1 MKELLI
7 ALCFSMACLL
17 VGCTTVREMTP
28 AYHHAQERAR
38 TLDQLQ
44 LTVMRFSDEYC
55 TRVVDGA
62 NRFQATA
69 QTPEE
74 RLQAQRWKINQCQS
88 VWIDA
93 TGPHPA
99 LNTLDIVVLAT
110 LSRMVIDDV
119 TTHDER
125 AEYLRKTHHELEE
138 SAWQLSDPLLSDA
151 QTAQL
156 HDIINRWRARNPV
169 TRSVAAIHFTEL
181 AKLTGEPGPEEEHQ
195 ADSLYSIVGFN
206 PLAELD
212 PAIQEVTQTRHLAE
226 RMIFYFQRMPNII
239 NLQAEGF
246 PYQIAIQPETK
257 TLLESMQR
265 VSLIGSAANTL
276 ASDLP
281 SILDK
286 EREALL
292 RQLTQE
298 ITSQSA
304 TIGEVSGNLRSTL
317 EAGTATANALN
328 TMLQNLNKLTGQFTS
343 SSLPPKTQ
351 APPSGPPFDIRN
363 YTEALRAATVTTE
376 QLSALTQQLN
386 STLPGVRS
394 ATQGLIDHIVRQIL
408 FILAMLILGT
418 LGAALAYRG
427 IVIRMQRRLA

>member
-1 MKELLI
+1 MKKLLF
-7 ALCFSMACLL
+7 ALCVLMACLL
-17 VGCTTVREMTP
+17 VGCTTVKEMTP
-28 AYHHAQERAR
+28 AYQHSQERAR
-38 TLDQLQ
+38 NLTRLQ

-88 VWIDA
+88 VYIDA
-93 TGPHPA
+93 VGPNPG

-138 SAWQLSDPLLSDA
+138 SAWKLSDPLLSDA

-181 AKLTGEPGPEEEHQ
+181 EKLTGEPEEEHQ
-195 ADSLYSIVGFN
+195 GDTLYSIVGFN
-206 PLAELD
+206 PFAELD

-226 RMIFYFQRMPNII
+226 RMIFYFQRMPNLLD
-239 NLQAEGF
+239 LQAEGL
-246 PYQIAIQPETK
+246 PYQMAIQPETK
-257 TLLESMQR
+257 TLLASMQR
-265 VSLIGSAANTL
+265 VALIGSAANTL

-281 SILDK
+281 SILDR

-292 RQLTQE
+292 RQLTRE

-304 TIGEVSGNLRSTL
+304 TIGELSGNLRSTL

-328 TMLQNLNKLTGQFTS
+328 AMLQNLNKLTAQFTS
-343 SSLPPKTQ
+343 SSPPPRTQ
-351 APPSGPPFDIRN
+351 AQPSGQPFDIRN
-363 YTEALRAATVTTE
+363 YTEALRAATLTTE

-386 STLPGVRS
+386 SAMPGVRS
-394 ATQGLIDHIVRQIL
+394 ATQGLIHDIVRQIL
-408 FILAMLILGT
+408 LIVAVSILGT
-418 LGAALAYRG
+418 LGAALTYRV
-427 IVIRMQRRLA
+427 IVIRLQTRSG